1 MDPRPLSGSHPVAPS
16 GDVDA
21 CARRVLE
28 AALDGAL
35 MLGADEVVGM
45 CNPAA
50 VQIFGYAA
58 PEALIGTKL
67 ARLVRGPG
75 AVPVGPEA
83 AGARLLDGA
92 GPLRIGTRVE
102 MIGMRAD
109 GTEFPCEFTVVQ
121 LGGAGTA
128 ACAAFVRDISELRR
142 TEAELRKTSADLEQV
157 VKQRTA
163 ELTHA
168 VRAFERAQRVS
179 QTGSIELDLLVAEH
193 TKWSEQMFE
202 IMEFDPAKGTPT
214 LEAFLG
220 RIHPEDREMAGRIID
235 DAWRGRGWE
244 PYDFR
249 IVRSD
254 SSIRWIRGA
263 AHFFTSPV
271 TGHPMLS
278 AALQDITERKTIELE
293 LERIMQRLGRA
304 QEVARMGFVDIDRR
318 EHRREWSREMFDL
331 FGFPWSSEPPSVEQ
345 MLQRVHPDDR
355 ERIRDIVDRSYATGE
370 LAGTIEYRLL
380 LPDGTTRW
388 VRNIAQ
394 HESGDR
400 DRIMSIYLDITD
412 LKQAQEAEERRAS
425 ELTAAV
431 RHLDRTRRRLER
443 AQALARVGD
452 AERDIGTRHRVWSRE
467 LFLLHGL
474 DPEGEPPTRE
484 EFLARLHPED
494 HAKMAESL
502 READVGG
509 EIPSFEYRVILPTG
523 ETRWLRVH
531 SQTTTDAETG
541 IVRVASS
548 TIDVTEQKAIEQ
560 EMHRLLER
568 ERELGRLKADF
579 LHMVTHEYR
588 TPLGIIVSSA
598 DILERY
604 RDRLSPDD
612 WRERIR
618 DIRSGALRLAGLME
632 EVLFLGKAEAGT
644 VPLELRVVDF
654 AALVREVVREVV
666 ATFGSE
672 REIDIS
678 VRDVPAGAQADEK
691 LLRHILGNLVSNAL
705 KYSKLDQPV
714 LVAVDVDDGQ
724 VRIVVRDEGIGI
736 PEAEQ
741 PRIFEMFRRAS
752 NVGTI
757 SGTGLGLVVVKRC
770 VELHGGSIG
779 LRSAP
784 DRGTEVTVRIP
795 LTLAVPLRP

>member
-1 MDPRPLSGSHPVAPS
+1 MASRLPPGPSHESPV
-16 GDVDA
+16 GDGDG
-21 CARRVLE
+21 CARRILE
-28 AALDGAL
+28 AALDGVL
-35 MLGADEVVGM
+35 MFDAGEIVQA

-50 VQIFGYAA
+50 VRTFGFASA
-58 PEALIGTKL
+58 EGMVGRRLGA
-67 ARLVRGPG
+67 LVREPG
-75 AVPVGPEA
+75 AMPPATDQARRVIGGESPARVGE
-83 AGARLLDGA
+83 
-92 GPLRIGTRVE
+92 RVE
-102 MIGMRAD
+102 MIGVRAH
-109 GTEFPCEFTVVQ
+109 GAEFPCEFTVVR
-121 LGGAGTA
+121 LEGGDAF
-128 ACAAFVRDISELRR
+128 AAFVRDISDLRR
-142 TEAELRKTSADLEQV
+142 TEEELRKTSADLEQMV
-157 VKQRTA
+157 RQSTA

-179 QTGSIELDLLVAEH
+179 QTGSIELDLLTVEH
-193 TKWSEQMFE
+193 TKWSQEMYSLL
-202 IMEFDPAKGTPT
+202 EFDPAQGTPT
-214 LEAFLG
+214 LDAFLG
-220 RIHPEDREMAGRIID
+220 RIHPEDRARAACIID

-249 IVRSD
+249 TVRAD
-254 SSIRWIRGA
+254 GSIRWMRGA

-293 LERIMQRLGRA
+293 LERLMRRLARA

-318 EHRREWSREMFDL
+318 LHLREWSREMFDL
-331 FGFPWSSEPPSVEQ
+331 FGFPWSAQPPPVEA

-355 ERIRDIVDRSYATGE
+355 DRIRAIIDRSYATGE
-370 LAGTIEYRLL
+370 LAGAIEYRLL
-380 LPDGTTRW
+380 LPDGTIRW

-412 LKQAQEAEERRAS
+412 LKHAQEAEERRAS
-425 ELTAAV
+425 ELAAAV

-443 AQALARVGD
+443 AQALARMGD

-474 DPEGEPPTRE
+474 DPDGEPPTRE

-509 EIPSFEYRVILPTG
+509 EIPSLEYRVILPTG

-531 SQTTTDAETG
+531 SQTSTDAETG
-541 IVRVASS
+541 IRRVASS
-548 TIDVTEQKAIEQ
+548 TIDITEQKAVEH
-560 EMHRLLER
+560 EMMRLLER
-568 ERELGRLKADF
+568 ERELGKLKADF
-579 LHMVTHEYR
+579 LNMVTHEYR
-588 TPLGIIVSSA
+588 TPLGIIVSAA

-604 RDRLSPDD
+604 RGRLSPEE
-612 WRERIR
+612 WSERIR

-644 VPLELRVVDF
+644 VPLELRTVDF
-654 AALVREVVREVV
+654 GALVGEVVREVV
-666 ATFGSE
+666 TTFGSE
-672 REIDIS
+672 RDIGIS
-678 VRDVPAGAQADEK
+678 VRDIPPGAQADEK
-691 LLRHILGNLVSNAL
+691 LLNHILGNLVSNAL
-705 KYSKLDQPV
+705 KYSTLDQPV
-714 LVAVDVDDGQ
+714 SVSVDLDAGQ
-724 VRIVVRDEGIGI
+724 LRLVVRDEGIGI
-736 PEAEQ
+736 PEADQ

-784 DRGTEVTVRIP
+784 GRGTEVTVRIP
-795 LTLAVPLRP
+795 LNLATPARP

>member
-1 MDPRPLSGSHPVAPS
+1 MFGP
-16 GDVDA
+16 
-21 CARRVLE
+21 
-28 AALDGAL
+28 
-35 MLGADEVVGM
+35 DEIIQA

-50 VQIFGYAA
+50 VRIFGFSG
-58 PEALIGTKL
+58 PEALVGRRL
-67 ARLVRGPG
+67 GSLVRAPGESGAKTVRPKPLLGDAGP
-75 AVPVGPEA
+75 ARV
-83 AGARLLDGA
+83 GAR
-92 GPLRIGTRVE
+92 TE
-102 MIGMRAD
+102 MTGVRAH
-109 GTEFPCEFTVVQ
+109 GVEFPCEFTVVR
-121 LGGAGTA
+121 LESAEGEAYG
-128 ACAAFVRDISELRR
+128 AFVRDISDLRR
-142 TEAELRKTSADLEQV
+142 AEAELRKTSADLEQE

-179 QTGSIELDLLVAEH
+179 QTGSIELDLLTAEH
-193 TKWSEQMFE
+193 TKWSQEMYALL
-202 IMEFDPAKGTPT
+202 EFDPAHGTPT

-220 RIHPEDREMAGRIID
+220 RIHPDDRGRAAHVID
-235 DAWRGRGWE
+235 EAWRGRGWE

-249 IVRSD
+249 VVRSD
-254 SSIRWIRGA
+254 GSIRWMRGA
-263 AHFFTSPV
+263 AHFFTSAV
-271 TGHPMLS
+271 TAHPMLS

-293 LERIMQRLGRA
+293 LERLMQRLSRA

-318 EHRREWSREMFDL
+318 QHRREWSREMFAL
-331 FGFPWSSEPPSVEQ
+331 FGFSWSPEPPSVEE

-355 ERIRDIVDRSYATGE
+355 DRVRAIIDRSYATGE

-388 VRNIAQ
+388 IRNIAE
-394 HESGDR
+394 HESGDN

-412 LKQAQEAEERRAS
+412 LKLAQEAEAHRAS
-425 ELTAAV
+425 ELAAAV

-443 AQALARVGD
+443 AQALARMGD

-474 DPEGEPPTRE
+474 DPDREPPTRE

-494 HAKMAESL
+494 HGKMAESL
-502 READVGG
+502 READGG
-509 EIPSFEYRVILPTG
+509 ADIPSFEYRVILPSG

-531 SQTTTDAETG
+531 SQTTTDPESG
-541 IVRVASS
+541 VVRVASS
-548 TIDVTEQKAIEQ
+548 TFDITEQKAVEQ

-588 TPLGIIVSSA
+588 TPLGIIVSAA

-604 RDRLSPDD
+604 RDRLSPDE

-644 VPLELRVVDF
+644 VPLELHPIDF
-654 AALVREVVREVV
+654 GALVRDVVREVV

-672 REIDIS
+672 RDIEIS
-678 VRDVPAGAQADEK
+678 VRDVPSGAQADEK

-714 LVAVDVDDGQ
+714 RVSVDLEGGH
-724 VRIVVRDEGIGI
+724 VRLVVRDEGIGI
-736 PEAEQ
+736 PEADQ

-784 DRGTEVTVRIP
+784 GRGTEVTVLIP
-795 LTLAVPLRP
+795 INLPAPPRP